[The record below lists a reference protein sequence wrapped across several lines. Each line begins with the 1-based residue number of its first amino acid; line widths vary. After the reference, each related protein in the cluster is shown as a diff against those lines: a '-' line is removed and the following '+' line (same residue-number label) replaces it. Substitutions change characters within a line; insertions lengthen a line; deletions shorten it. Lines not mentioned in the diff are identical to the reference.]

1 MKSGIIFLVARGD
14 CMNTMTDVEVIINNK
29 RFTLCG
35 YESPEYLQRVASYI
49 NGKYLEFKTKES
61 YSRLDDNLKNVLL
74 EINIADDYFKALK
87 KLKEKE
93 EESNQKS
100 TELFNMKHE
109 VISAQTK
116 LESITKELSELK
128 REYNEAQ
135 KRIVKLETELEE
147 SKKHQQF

>member
-1 MKSGIIFLVARGD
+1 
-14 CMNTMTDVEVIINNK
+14 MNTMTDVEVIINNK

-87 KLKEKE
+87 KVKEKE
-93 EESNQKS
+93 EESDRKS

-116 LESITKELSELK
+116 LESITQELLELK
-128 REYNEAQ
+128 KEYNEAQ
-135 KRIVKLETELEE
+135 KKIVKLETELEE

>member
-1 MKSGIIFLVARGD
+1 MGLFLDTRGD
-14 CMNTMTDVEVIINNK
+14 FMNTMTDIEVIINNK

-93 EESNQKS
+93 EESDRKS

-109 VISAQTK
+109 VISSQTK
-116 LESITKELSELK
+116 LDSITQELLELK
-128 REYNEAQ
+128 KEYNEAQ

>member
-1 MKSGIIFLVARGD
+1 
-14 CMNTMTDVEVIINNK
+14 MNTMTDVEVIINNK

-87 KLKEKE
+87 KVKEKE
-93 EESNQKS
+93 EESDRKS

-109 VISAQTK
+109 VITVQTK
-116 LESITKELSELK
+116 LESITQELLELK
-128 REYNEAQ
+128 KEYNEAQ
-135 KRIVKLETELEE
+135 KKIVKLETELEE

>member
-1 MKSGIIFLVARGD
+1 
-14 CMNTMTDVEVIINNK
+14 MNTMTDIEVIINNK

-93 EESNQKS
+93 EESDRKS

-109 VISAQTK
+109 VISSQTK
-116 LESITKELSELK
+116 LDSITQELLELK
-128 REYNEAQ
+128 KEYNEAQ

>member
-1 MKSGIIFLVARGD
+1 MGYILFGTRGD

-49 NGKYLEFKTKES
+49 NGKYLEFKSKES
-61 YSRLDDNLKNVLL
+61 YSKLDDNLKNVLL

-87 KLKEKE
+87 RLNEKE
-93 EESNQKS
+93 DESDRKS

-109 VISAQTK
+109 VISTQTK
-116 LESITKELSELK
+116 FESITQELAELK
-128 REYNEAQ
+128 KEYNEAQ
-135 KRIVKLETELEE
+135 KKIVKLETELEE

>member
-1 MKSGIIFLVARGD
+1 MGYILFGTRGD

-49 NGKYLEFKTKES
+49 NGKYLEFKSKES

-87 KLKEKE
+87 RLNEKE
-93 EESNQKS
+93 DESDRKS

-109 VISAQTK
+109 VISTQTK
-116 LESITKELSELK
+116 FESITQELAELK
-128 REYNEAQ
+128 KEYNEAQ
-135 KRIVKLETELEE
+135 KKIVKLETELEE

>member
-1 MKSGIIFLVARGD
+1 
-14 CMNTMTDVEVIINNK
+14 MNTMTDIEVIINNK

-49 NGKYLEFKTKES
+49 NGKYLEFKSKES

-87 KLKEKE
+87 RLNEKE
-93 EESNQKS
+93 DESDRKS

-109 VISAQTK
+109 VISTQTK
-116 LESITKELSELK
+116 FESITQELAELK
-128 REYNEAQ
+128 KEYNEAQ
-135 KRIVKLETELEE
+135 KKIVKLETELEE